1 MSKNI
6 LDSRDL
12 IERAKELL
20 VEFENWKTDL
30 TDDEKADMVENFG
43 YESFSNFE
51 HEELLQWWQDTTP
64 EGEEHKSIVNLEE
77 EIGSKEWA
85 HGLQL
90 IADSYFEEY
99 ARELAE
105 DIGAISGDERW
116 PATCIDWEKAAG
128 ELQYDYSSVEF
139 DGETYWYREWTPQI

>member
-1 MSKNI
+1 MNKNI

-12 IERAKELL
+12 IERAEELL

-30 TDDEKADMVENFG
+30 TDDEKADMVDNFG

-51 HEELLQWWQDTTP
+51 HEELLQWWQDSTS
-64 EGEEHKSIVNLEE
+64 EGEEHRSIVSLSDEFDSNQWEDG
-77 EIGSKEWA
+77 ITFVK
-85 HGLQL
+85 
-90 IADSYFEEY
+90 DSYFEEY
-99 ARELAE
+99 AREFAE

-128 ELQYDYSSVEF
+128 ELQMDYSSVEF
-139 DGETYWYREWTPQI
+139 DGETYWYYD